1 MIDQEAVYTAP
12 CKVMAHS
19 AVGRR
24 LRARSACT
32 GPALTLPSTMATVDY
47 TKVPIQTKA
56 LYVPPLEEI
65 ADVLSRELR
74 SNFETVEVS
83 VVDCPDLT
91 QPPFDLQAPGISGN
105 ATLVE
110 IGGPPY
116 LVPLVQRDKVYDLA
130 ALLRHLRRDPA
141 LLVGA
146 GAGPWPYIGVNCEG
160 IINLRLQDGAV
171 RQGTRVVSV
180 QPVGAAKGSSGYLQ
194 RRLPDGETRT
204 ALLGNYL
211 MSEGAAGKVV
221 RVVAKRRVGGD
232 NFITAIRGALRAR
245 YGERGVGLGGA
256 FVVRE
261 GRVKHHVMPDFS
273 SAALCSDEDVDRW
286 LHYFEMR
293 APIVH
298 VGTLVTADLG
308 LDLRVQ
314 HFHGFSAH
322 GDGGH
327 YHYDTTP
334 DSVHYEGYFTPA
346 DTIVRVDAPRETHAF
361 GRD

>member
-1 MIDQEAVYTAP
+1 MQ
-12 CKVMAHS
+12 
-19 AVGRR
+19 
-24 LRARSACT
+24 
-32 GPALTLPSTMATVDY
+32 
-47 TKVPIQTKA
+47 
-56 LYVPPLEEI
+56 
-65 ADVLSRELR
+65 
-74 SNFETVEVS
+74 
-83 VVDCPDLT
+83 
-91 QPPFDLQAPGISGN
+91 
-105 ATLVE
+105 
-110 IGGPPY
+110 
-116 LVPLVQRDKVYDLA
+116 
-130 ALLRHLRRDPA
+130 
-141 LLVGA
+141 
-146 GAGPWPYIGVNCEG
+146 G
-160 IINLRLQDGAV
+160 IINLRMQDGAV
-171 RQGTRVVSV
+171 RQGTRVVTV

-194 RRLPDGETRT
+194 RRLPDAETRT

-211 MSEGAAGKVV
+211 LSDGAPGKVL
-221 RVVAKRRVGGD
+221 RVVVKRRVGAD
-232 NFITAIRGALRAR
+232 NFITAIRQALRAR

-346 DTIVRVDAPRETHAF
+346 DTIVRVDAPQDTHTF